1 MIKLYQ
7 IILFFL
13 VFYSISCS
21 PISNSVIEFD
31 SKAMVVSAH
40 PLASE
45 IGINILKN
53 GGNAADATI
62 AVQFALA
69 VVYPSAGNIGGGGF
83 FVYRTKDGNSYTL
96 DFREKAPLLSTRDMF
111 LDSSNK
117 VVKDLSLYSHLAV
130 GVPGTVDGM
139 VNIHKK
145 YGQLPWK
152 ELVQPAIDLAT
163 NGFELTRLE
172 ANKLNRFNKTKGR
185 INKNSDYFKE
195 NFSEGDSICLPQ
207 LSKTLVLIRDHKRAG
222 FYSGETAKMLVKEMN
237 LNGGRITQQDLDSYQ
252 SIWRD
257 PIIGFYKGYKIISM
271 SPPSSGG
278 ILLTQML
285 KMAEHFPL
293 RDFGFHSLKSVHVMT
308 EIEKL
313 SFADRAKHLGDPDFY
328 NVPKNSLI
336 DSSYLLKRSNKI
348 NMNSTISS
356 TAIYAGK
363 FNLKESE
370 ETTHFSIV
378 DEYGNA
384 SSLTTTLNGSFGSG
398 IIVDGAGFLLN
409 NEMDDFSIQPGYP
422 NMYGLIG
429 GEANAVESS
438 KRMLSSMTPTVLE
451 KDGNLFMVLGTPG
464 GSTIITAVFQTIIN
478 VIDYDMNIEQAVNSP
493 RFHHQWYPDEIK
505 LEKDI
510 AKDSNLIIQ
519 LKTMNHKLNFV
530 SSMNRVDAILVKK
543 NNYFGGADNRG
554 DDHVSFF

>member
-1 MIKLYQ
+1 MIK
-7 IILFFL
+7 IFRINFLFLIFSS
-13 VFYSISCS
+13 VSCS
-21 PISNSVIEFD
+21 QTSNSANKVD

-45 IGINILKN
+45 VGINILKK

-62 AVQFALA
+62 AVQFALS

-83 FVYRTKDGNSYTL
+83 FVYRTNDGYCSTL
-96 DFREKAPLLSTRDMF
+96 DFREKAPLLSKRDMY
-111 LDSSNK
+111 LDSSNN

-139 VNIHKK
+139 VNIHEKH
-145 YGQLPWK
+145 GQLPWE
-152 ELVQPAIDLAT
+152 ELIQPAIDLAT
-163 NGFELTRLE
+163 NGFELTRFE
-172 ANKLNRFNKTKGR
+172 ANKLNRFNKTKAR
-185 INKNSDYFKE
+185 INKNSEYYKE
-195 NFSEGDSICLPQ
+195 NYSEGDSIFLPQ

-222 FYSGETAKMLVKEMN
+222 FYSGETAKMLVEEMK

-257 PIIGFYKGYKIISM
+257 PIIGFYKGYKVISM

-278 ILLTQML
+278 ILLIQML

-293 RDFGFHSLKSVHVMT
+293 RDFGFHSLNSIHVMA

-313 SFADRAKHLGDPDFY
+313 SFADRVKHLGDPDFY
-328 NVPKNSLI
+328 NVPEKLLM
-336 DSSYLLKRSNKI
+336 DSSYLLDRSSKI
-348 NMNSTISS
+348 KMDSALLSS
-356 TAIYAGK
+356 DIYAGK
-363 FNLKESE
+363 LNLKESE

-378 DEYGNA
+378 DKYGNA

-409 NEMDDFSIQPGYP
+409 NEMDDFSILPGHP

-429 GEANAVESS
+429 GEANAVEPG
-438 KRMLSSMTPTVLE
+438 KRMLSSMTPTILE

-478 VIDYDMNIEQAVNSP
+478 VIDYGMNIEQAVNSP

-505 LEKDI
+505 MEKEI
-510 AKDSNLIIQ
+510 AKDSNLIYQ
-519 LKTMNHKLNFV
+519 LKTLNHNLNFV
-530 SSMNRVDAILVKK
+530 TSMNRVDAILVK
-543 NNYFGGADNRG
+543 NNKFFGGADSRG

>member
-1 MIKLYQ
+1 MVKTFRINFFVL
-7 IILFFL
+7 ILTSF
-13 VFYSISCS
+13 SCS
-21 PISNSVIEFD
+21 PTSNSINEVD

-45 IGINILKN
+45 IGVNILKK

-83 FVYRTKDGNSYTL
+83 FVYRDKDGHCSTL
-96 DFREKAPLLSTRDMF
+96 DFREKAPLLSKRDMY
-111 LDSSNK
+111 LDSTNN
-117 VVKDLSLYSHLAV
+117 VIKDLSLYSYLAV

-139 VNIHKK
+139 VNIHEKH
-145 YGQLPWK
+145 GQLPWE

-172 ANKLNRFNKTKGR
+172 ANKLNRFNKTKGT

-195 NFSEGDSICLPQ
+195 NYSEGDSISLPH
-207 LSKTLVLIRDHKRAG
+207 LSKTLVLIRDYKRAG
-222 FYSGETAKMLVKEMN
+222 FYNGKTAQMLVEEMS
-237 LNGGRITQQDLDSYQ
+237 LNDGRITQQDLDSYQ

-293 RDFGFHSLKSVHVMT
+293 RDFGFHSLKSIHVMT

-313 SFADRAKHLGDPDFY
+313 AFADRAKHLGDPDFY
-328 NVPKNSLI
+328 NVPERSLI

-348 NMNSTISS
+348 NIDSTLLSS
-356 TAIYAGK
+356 DVYAGK
-363 FNLKESE
+363 LNLNESE

-398 IIVDGAGFLLN
+398 IIVEGAGFLLN

-429 GEANAVESS
+429 GEANAVEPS
-438 KRMLSSMTPTVLE
+438 KRMLSSMTPTILE

-478 VIDYDMNIEQAVNSP
+478 VIDYNMNIEQAVNSP

-505 LEKDI
+505 MEKDI
-510 AKDSNLIIQ
+510 AKDSNLIFQ
-519 LKTMNHKLNFV
+519 LKTMNHQLDFV
-530 SSMNRVDAILVKK
+530 SSMNRVDAIIIKENKL
-543 NNYFGGADNRG
+543 FGGADKRG
-554 DDHVSFF
+554 DDVVSSY

>member
-1 MIKLYQ
+1 
-7 IILFFL
+7 
-13 VFYSISCS
+13 
-21 PISNSVIEFD
+21 
-31 SKAMVVSAH
+31 MVVSAH

-45 IGINILKN
+45 IGVNILKK

-83 FVYRTKDGNSYTL
+83 FVYRDKDGHCSTL
-96 DFREKAPLLSTRDMF
+96 DFREKAPLLSKRDMY
-111 LDSSNK
+111 LDSTNN
-117 VVKDLSLYSHLAV
+117 VIKDLSLYSYLAV

-139 VNIHKK
+139 VNIHEKL
-145 YGQLPWK
+145 GQLPWE

-172 ANKLNRFNKTKGR
+172 ANKLNRFNKTKGT

-195 NFSEGDSICLPQ
+195 NYSEGDSISLPH
-207 LSKTLVLIRDHKRAG
+207 LSKTLVLIRDYKRAG
-222 FYSGETAKMLVKEMN
+222 FYNGKTAQMLVEEMS
-237 LNGGRITQQDLDSYQ
+237 LNDGRITQQDLDSYQ

-293 RDFGFHSLKSVHVMT
+293 RDFGFHSLKSIHVMT

-313 SFADRAKHLGDPDFY
+313 AFADRAKHLGDPDFY
-328 NVPKNSLI
+328 NVPERSLI

-348 NMNSTISS
+348 NIDSALLSS
-356 TAIYAGK
+356 DVYAGK
-363 FNLKESE
+363 LNLNESE

-398 IIVDGAGFLLN
+398 IIVEGAGFLLN

-429 GEANAVESS
+429 GEANAVEPS
-438 KRMLSSMTPTVLE
+438 KRMLSSMTPTILE

-478 VIDYDMNIEQAVNSP
+478 VIDYNMNIEQAVNSP

-505 LEKDI
+505 MEKDI
-510 AKDSNLIIQ
+510 AKDSNLIFQ
-519 LKTMNHKLNFV
+519 LKTMNHQLDFV
-530 SSMNRVDAILVKK
+530 SSMNRVDAIIIKENKL
-543 NNYFGGADNRG
+543 FGGADKRG
-554 DDHVSFF
+554 DDVVSSY

>member
-1 MIKLYQ
+1 MIKLFRTN
-7 IILFFL
+7 LLFL
-13 VFYSISCS
+13 VFFSFSCS
-21 PISNSVIEFD
+21 QTSSSFNDVD

-45 IGINILKN
+45 IGVNILKK

-83 FVYRTKDGNSYTL
+83 FVYRSNDGNCSTL
-96 DFREKAPLLSTRDMF
+96 DFREKAPLLSTRDMY
-111 LDSSNK
+111 LDSNNN
-117 VVKDLSLYSHLAV
+117 VIKDLSLYSHLAV

-139 VNIHKK
+139 VKIHEK

-172 ANKLNRFNKTKGR
+172 ANKLNRFNKTKGA
-185 INKNSDYFKE
+185 INKNSEYFKE
-195 NFSEGDSICLPQ
+195 NYHEGDSIFLPH
-207 LSKTLVLIRDHKRAG
+207 LSKTLALVRDYKRAG
-222 FYSGETAKMLVKEMN
+222 FYSGKTAQMLVKEMK
-237 LNGGRITQQDLDSYQ
+237 LNGGMITQKDLDSYQ
-252 SIWRD
+252 SIWRE
-257 PIIGFYKGYKIISM
+257 PIISYYKDYKIISM
-271 SPPSSGG
+271 SLPSSGG

-293 RDFGFHSLKSVHVMT
+293 RDFGFHSLKSIHIMT

-313 SFADRAKHLGDPDFY
+313 AFADRAKHLGDPDFY
-328 NVPKNSLI
+328 DVPEKSLI
-336 DSSYLLKRSNKI
+336 DSFYLLKRSNKI
-348 NMNSTISS
+348 NIDSTLLSS
-356 TAIYAGK
+356 DIYAGELN
-363 FNLKESE
+363 FNESE

-422 NMYGLIG
+422 NTYGLIG
-429 GEANAVESS
+429 GKANAVEPS
-438 KRMLSSMTPTVLE
+438 KRMLSSMTPTILE

-478 VIDYDMNIEQAVNSP
+478 VIDYEMNIEQAVNSP

-505 LEKDI
+505 LEIDI
-510 AKDSNLIIQ
+510 ARDSNLILQ

-530 SSMNRVDAILVKK
+530 SSMNRVDAVILKGNK
-543 NNYFGGADNRG
+543 LFGGADKRG
-554 DDHVSFF
+554 DDVVSSY

>member
-1 MIKLYQ
+1 MVKTFRINFLFL
-7 IILFFL
+7 ILTSF
-13 VFYSISCS
+13 SCS
-21 PISNSVIEFD
+21 PTSNSINEVD

-45 IGINILKN
+45 IGVNILKK

-83 FVYRTKDGNSYTL
+83 FVYRDKDGHCSTL
-96 DFREKAPLLSTRDMF
+96 DFREKAPLLSKRDMY
-111 LDSSNK
+111 LDSTNN
-117 VVKDLSLYSHLAV
+117 VIKDLSLYSYLAV

-139 VNIHKK
+139 VNIHEKL
-145 YGQLPWK
+145 GQLPWE

-172 ANKLNRFNKTKGR
+172 ANKLNRFNKTKGT

-195 NFSEGDSICLPQ
+195 NYSEGDSISLPH
-207 LSKTLVLIRDHKRAG
+207 LSKTLVLIRDYKRAG
-222 FYSGETAKMLVKEMN
+222 FYNGKTAQMLVEEMS
-237 LNGGRITQQDLDSYQ
+237 LNDGRITQQDLDSYQ

-293 RDFGFHSLKSVHVMT
+293 RDFGFHSLKSIHVMT

-313 SFADRAKHLGDPDFY
+313 AFADRAKHLGDPDFY
-328 NVPKNSLI
+328 NVPERSLI

-348 NMNSTISS
+348 NIDSALLSS
-356 TAIYAGK
+356 DVYAGK
-363 FNLKESE
+363 LNLNESE

-398 IIVDGAGFLLN
+398 IIVEGAGFLLN

-429 GEANAVESS
+429 GEANAVEPS
-438 KRMLSSMTPTVLE
+438 KRMLSSMTPTILE

-478 VIDYDMNIEQAVNSP
+478 VIDYNMNIEQAVNSP
-493 RFHHQWYPDEIK
+493 RFHHQWNPDEIK

-510 AKDSNLIIQ
+510 AKDSNLIFQ
-519 LKTMNHKLNFV
+519 LKAMNHQLNFV
-530 SSMNRVDAILVKK
+530 SSMNRVDAVIVKGNK
-543 NNYFGGADNRG
+543 LFGGADKRG
-554 DDHVSFF
+554 DDVVSSY

>member
-1 MIKLYQ
+1 L
-7 IILFFL
+7 FL
-13 VFYSISCS
+13 VFYNISCS
-21 PISNSVIEFD
+21 QTSNSVNEFY
-31 SKAMVVSAH
+31 SKAIIVSAH

-83 FVYRTKDGNSYTL
+83 FVYRDKDGNSSTL
-96 DFREKAPLLSTRDMF
+96 DFREKAPLLSKRDMY
-111 LDSSNK
+111 LDSSNN

-139 VNIHKK
+139 VKIHKK

-195 NFSEGDSICLPQ
+195 NYSEGDSISLPQ
-207 LSKTLVLIRDHKRAG
+207 LSKALVLIRDFKRAG
-222 FYSGETAKMLVKEMN
+222 FYSGKIAKMLVKEMN
-237 LNGGRITQQDLDSYQ
+237 INGGRITQQDLDSYQ

-257 PIIGFYKGYKIISM
+257 PIISFYKGHKIISM

-293 RDFGFHSLKSVHVMT
+293 RDFGFHSLKSIHVMT

-328 NVPKNSLI
+328 NVPKKSLI
-336 DSSYLLKRSNKI
+336 DSFYLLKRSNKI
-348 NMNSTISS
+348 NMDSTISS
-356 TAIYAGK
+356 SDIYAGK
-363 FNLKESE
+363 LNLKESE

-429 GEANAVESS
+429 GEANAVEPS
-438 KRMLSSMTPTVLE
+438 KRMLSSMTPTILE

-510 AKDSNLIIQ
+510 AKDSNLIVQ
-519 LKTMNHKLNFV
+519 LKKINHQLNFV
-530 SSMNRVDAILVKK
+530 SSMNRVDAVIIKGNKL
-543 NNYFGGADNRG
+543 FGGADKRG
-554 DDHVSFF
+554 DDVVSSY

>member
-1 MIKLYQ
+1 
-7 IILFFL
+7 
-13 VFYSISCS
+13 
-21 PISNSVIEFD
+21 
-31 SKAMVVSAH
+31 MVVSAH

-45 IGINILKN
+45 VGINILKK

-83 FVYRTKDGNSYTL
+83 FVYRTNNGSCSTL
-96 DFREKAPLLSTRDMF
+96 DFREKAPLTSTRDMY
-111 LDSSNK
+111 LDSNNK
-117 VVKDLSLYSHLAV
+117 VVNDLSLYSHLAV

-139 VNIHKK
+139 VNIHEKH
-145 YGQLPWK
+145 GQLPWE

-172 ANKLNRFNKTKGR
+172 ANKLNRFNKTKGA
-185 INKNSDYFKE
+185 INKNSEYYKE
-195 NFSEGDSICLPQ
+195 NYSEGDSIFLPH
-207 LSKTLVLIRDHKRAG
+207 LSKTLVLIRDYKRAG
-222 FYSGETAKMLVKEMN
+222 FYSGETARLLVKEMS
-237 LNGGRITQQDLDSYQ
+237 LNGGKITQKDLDSYQ

-257 PIIGFYKGYKIISM
+257 PIISFYKGHKIISM

-293 RDFGFHSLKSVHVMT
+293 RDFGFHSLKSVHVMS

-328 NVPKNSLI
+328 KVPEKFLI
-336 DSSYLLKRSNKI
+336 DSLYLLERISKI
-348 NMNSTISS
+348 NMDSS
-356 TAIYAGK
+356 LLSSNIYAGE

-378 DEYGNA
+378 DKYGNA

-398 IIVDGAGFLLN
+398 IIVDSAGFLLN

-422 NMYGLIG
+422 NMYGLVG
-429 GEANAVESS
+429 GEANSVEPS
-438 KRMLSSMTPTVLE
+438 KRMLSSMTPTILE

-478 VIDYDMNIEQAVNSP
+478 VIDFDMSIEQAVNVP

-510 AKDSNLIIQ
+510 AKDSNLIFQ
-519 LKTMNHKLNFV
+519 LKAMNHQLNFV
-530 SSMNRVDAILVKK
+530 SSMNRVDAILVDENK
-543 NNYFGGADNRG
+543 YFGGADNRG

>member
-1 MIKLYQ
+1 LVKTFRINFLFL
-7 IILFFL
+7 ILTSF
-13 VFYSISCS
+13 SCS
-21 PISNSVIEFD
+21 PTSNSINEVD

-45 IGINILKN
+45 IGVNILKK

-83 FVYRTKDGNSYTL
+83 FVYRDKDGHCSTL
-96 DFREKAPLLSTRDMF
+96 DFREKAPLLSKRDMY
-111 LDSSNK
+111 LDSTNN
-117 VVKDLSLYSHLAV
+117 VIKDLSLYSYLAV

-139 VNIHKK
+139 VNIHEKH
-145 YGQLPWK
+145 GQLPWE

-172 ANKLNRFNKTKGR
+172 ANKLNRFNKTKGT

-195 NFSEGDSICLPQ
+195 NYSEGDSISLPH
-207 LSKTLVLIRDHKRAG
+207 LSKTLVLIRDYKRAG
-222 FYSGETAKMLVKEMN
+222 FYNGKTAQMLVEEMS
-237 LNGGRITQQDLDSYQ
+237 LNDGRITQQDLDSYQ

-293 RDFGFHSLKSVHVMT
+293 RDFGFHSLKSIHVMT

-313 SFADRAKHLGDPDFY
+313 AFADRAKHLGDPDFY
-328 NVPKNSLI
+328 NVPERSLI

-348 NMNSTISS
+348 NIDSALLSS
-356 TAIYAGK
+356 DVYAGK
-363 FNLKESE
+363 LNLNESE

-398 IIVDGAGFLLN
+398 IIVEGAGFLLN

-429 GEANAVESS
+429 GEANAVEPS
-438 KRMLSSMTPTVLE
+438 KRMLSSMTPTILE

-478 VIDYDMNIEQAVNSP
+478 VIDYNMNIEQAVNSP

-505 LEKDI
+505 MEKDI
-510 AKDSNLIIQ
+510 AKDSNLIFQ
-519 LKTMNHKLNFV
+519 LKTMNHQLDFV
-530 SSMNRVDAILVKK
+530 SSMNRVDAIIIKENKL
-543 NNYFGGADNRG
+543 FGGADKRG
-554 DDHVSFF
+554 DDVVSSY

>member
-1 MIKLYQ
+1 LIKFYR
-7 IILFFL
+7 ILLFCL
-13 VFYSISCS
+13 VFFKISCS
-21 PISNSVIEFD
+21 QTIDSDNKFD

-83 FVYRTKDGNSYTL
+83 FVYRSTDGNFSTL
-96 DFREKAPLLSTRDMF
+96 DFREKAPLLATRDMY
-111 LDSSNK
+111 LDSNNK

-139 VNIHKK
+139 ISIHKK
-145 YGQLPWK
+145 FGQLPW
-152 ELVQPAIDLAT
+152 EDLVQPAIDLAT

-172 ANKLNRFNKTKGR
+172 ANKLNRFNKTNGR

-195 NFSEGDSICLPQ
+195 NYSKGDSISLPQ
-207 LSKTLVLIRDHKRAG
+207 LSKTLSLIRDHKRAG
-222 FYSGETAKMLVKEMN
+222 FYSGKTAKMLVKEMS
-237 LNGGRITQQDLDSYQ
+237 LNGGKITQQDLDSYQ

-278 ILLTQML
+278 ILLIQML

-293 RDFGFHSLKSVHVMT
+293 QDFGFHSLKSIHVMT

-328 NVPKNSLI
+328 KVPEKLLI
-336 DSSYLLKRSNKI
+336 DSLYLLERINKI
-348 NMNSTISS
+348 NMDSS
-356 TAIYAGK
+356 LLSSNIYAGE

-378 DEYGNA
+378 DKYGNA

-409 NEMDDFSIQPGYP
+409 NEMDDFSIQPGHA
-422 NMYGLIG
+422 NMYGLVG
-429 GEANAVESS
+429 GEANSVEPT
-438 KRMLSSMTPTVLE
+438 KRMLSSMTPTILE

-478 VIDYDMNIEQAVNSP
+478 IIDFDMSIEQAVNSP

-505 LEKDI
+505 LESDI
-510 AKDSNLIIQ
+510 AKDSNLIFQ
-519 LKTMNHKLNFV
+519 LKAMNHNLNFV

-543 NNYFGGADNRG
+543 NKYFGGADNRG
-554 DDHVSFF
+554 DDHVSYF

>member
-1 MIKLYQ
+1 
-7 IILFFL
+7 
-13 VFYSISCS
+13 
-21 PISNSVIEFD
+21 
-31 SKAMVVSAH
+31 MVVSAH

-83 FVYRTKDGNSYTL
+83 FVYRSTDGNFSTL
-96 DFREKAPLLSTRDMF
+96 DFREKAPLLATRDMY
-111 LDSSNK
+111 LDSNNK

-139 VNIHKK
+139 ISIHKK
-145 YGQLPWK
+145 FGQLPWE

-172 ANKLNRFNKTKGR
+172 ANKLNRFNKTNGR

-195 NFSEGDSICLPQ
+195 NYSKGDSISLPQ
-207 LSKTLVLIRDHKRAG
+207 LSKTLSLIRDHKRAG
-222 FYSGETAKMLVKEMN
+222 FYSGKTAKMLVKEMS
-237 LNGGRITQQDLDSYQ
+237 LNGGKITQQDLDSYQ
-252 SIWRD
+252 SVWRD
-257 PIIGFYKGYKIISM
+257 PIVGFYKGYKIISM

-293 RDFGFHSLKSVHVMT
+293 QDFGFHSLKSIHVMT

-328 NVPKNSLI
+328 KVPEKLLI
-336 DSSYLLKRSNKI
+336 DSLYLLERINKI
-348 NMNSTISS
+348 NMDSS
-356 TAIYAGK
+356 LLSSNIYAGE

-378 DEYGNA
+378 DKYGNA

-409 NEMDDFSIQPGYP
+409 NEMDDFSIQPGHA
-422 NMYGLIG
+422 NMYGLVG
-429 GEANAVESS
+429 GEANSVEPT
-438 KRMLSSMTPTVLE
+438 KRMLSSMTPTILE

-478 VIDYDMNIEQAVNSP
+478 VIDYDMSIEQAVNSP

-505 LEKDI
+505 LESDI
-510 AKDSNLIIQ
+510 AKDSNLIFQ
-519 LKTMNHKLNFV
+519 LKAMNHNLNFV

-543 NNYFGGADNRG
+543 NKYFGGADNRG
-554 DDHVSFF
+554 DDHVSYF

>member
-1 MIKLYQ
+1 MVKTFRINFLFL
-7 IILFFL
+7 ILTSF
-13 VFYSISCS
+13 SCS
-21 PISNSVIEFD
+21 PTSNSINEVD

-45 IGINILKN
+45 IGVNILKK

-83 FVYRTKDGNSYTL
+83 FVYRDKDGHCSTL
-96 DFREKAPLLSTRDMF
+96 DFREKAPLLSKRDMY
-111 LDSSNK
+111 LDSTNN
-117 VVKDLSLYSHLAV
+117 VIKDLSLYSYLAV

-139 VNIHKK
+139 VNIHEKH
-145 YGQLPWK
+145 GQLPWE

-163 NGFELTRLE
+163 NGFELTKLE
-172 ANKLNRFNKTKGR
+172 ANKLNRFNKTKGT

-195 NFSEGDSICLPQ
+195 NYSEGDSISLPH
-207 LSKTLVLIRDHKRAG
+207 LSKTLVLIRDYKRAG
-222 FYSGETAKMLVKEMN
+222 FYNGKTAQMLVEEMS
-237 LNGGRITQQDLDSYQ
+237 LNDGRITQQDLDSYQ

-293 RDFGFHSLKSVHVMT
+293 RDFGFHSLKSIHVMT

-313 SFADRAKHLGDPDFY
+313 AFADRAKHLGDPDFY
-328 NVPKNSLI
+328 NVPERSLI

-348 NMNSTISS
+348 NIDSALLSS
-356 TAIYAGK
+356 DVYAGK
-363 FNLKESE
+363 LNLNESE

-398 IIVDGAGFLLN
+398 IIV
-409 NEMDDFSIQPGYP
+409 E
-422 NMYGLIG
+422 
-429 GEANAVESS
+429 
-438 KRMLSSMTPTVLE
+438 
-451 KDGNLFMVLGTPG
+451 
-464 GSTIITAVFQTIIN
+464 
-478 VIDYDMNIEQAVNSP
+478 
-493 RFHHQWYPDEIK
+493 
-505 LEKDI
+505 
-510 AKDSNLIIQ
+510 
-519 LKTMNHKLNFV
+519 
-530 SSMNRVDAILVKK
+530 
-543 NNYFGGADNRG
+543 
-554 DDHVSFF
+554 

>member
-1 MIKLYQ
+1 
-7 IILFFL
+7 
-13 VFYSISCS
+13 
-21 PISNSVIEFD
+21 
-31 SKAMVVSAH
+31 MVVSAH

-45 IGINILKN
+45 VGINILKK

-62 AVQFALA
+62 AVQFALS

-83 FVYRTKDGNSYTL
+83 FVYRTNDGYCSTL
-96 DFREKAPLLSTRDMF
+96 DFREKAPLLSKRDMY
-111 LDSSNK
+111 LDSSNN

-139 VNIHKK
+139 VNIHEKH
-145 YGQLPWK
+145 GQLAWE

-163 NGFELTRLE
+163 NGFELTRFE
-172 ANKLNRFNKTKGR
+172 ANKLNRFNKTKAT
-185 INKNSDYFKE
+185 INKNSEYYKE
-195 NFSEGDSICLPQ
+195 YYSEGDSISLPQ

-222 FYSGETAKMLVKEMN
+222 FYSGETAKMLVEEMK

-257 PIIGFYKGYKIISM
+257 PIIGFYKGYKVISM

-278 ILLTQML
+278 ILLIQML

-313 SFADRAKHLGDPDFY
+313 SFADRVKHLGDPDFY
-328 NVPKNSLI
+328 NVPEKLLM
-336 DSSYLLKRSNKI
+336 DSSYLLERCSKI
-348 NMNSTISS
+348 KMDSALLSS
-356 TAIYAGK
+356 DIYAGK
-363 FNLKESE
+363 LNLKESE

-378 DEYGNA
+378 DKYGNA

-409 NEMDDFSIQPGYP
+409 NEMDDFSILPGHP

-429 GEANAVESS
+429 GEANAVEPG
-438 KRMLSSMTPTVLE
+438 KRMLSSMTPTILE

-478 VIDYDMNIEQAVNSP
+478 VIDYGMNIEQAVNSP

-505 LEKDI
+505 MEKEI
-510 AKDSNLIIQ
+510 AKDSNLIYQ
-519 LKTMNHKLNFV
+519 LKTLNHNLNFV
-530 SSMNRVDAILVKK
+530 TSMNRVDAILVK
-543 NNYFGGADNRG
+543 NNKFFGGADSRG

>member
-1 MIKLYQ
+1 
-7 IILFFL
+7 
-13 VFYSISCS
+13 
-21 PISNSVIEFD
+21 
-31 SKAMVVSAH
+31 MVVSAH
-40 PLASE
+40 PLASK
-45 IGINILKN
+45 IGINILKK

-83 FVYRTKDGNSYTL
+83 FVYRAKDGHCSTL
-96 DFREKAPLLSTRDMF
+96 DFREKAPLLSKSDMY
-111 LDSSNK
+111 LDSTNN
-117 VVKDLSLYSHLAV
+117 VIKDLSLYSHLAV

-139 VNIHKK
+139 VNIHEKH
-145 YGQLPWK
+145 GHLPWE

-172 ANKLNRFNKTKGR
+172 ANKLNRFNKTMGT

-195 NFSEGDSICLPQ
+195 NYSEGDSISLPQ
-207 LSKTLVLIRDHKRAG
+207 LSKTLVLIRDYKRAG
-222 FYSGETAKMLVKEMN
+222 FYSGKTAQMLVEEMS
-237 LNGGRITQQDLDSYQ
+237 LNDGRITQQDLDSYK

-293 RDFGFHSLKSVHVMT
+293 RDFGFHSLKSIHVMT

-313 SFADRAKHLGDPDFY
+313 AFADRAKHLGDPDFY
-328 NVPKNSLI
+328 NVPERSLI

-348 NMNSTISS
+348 NIDSTLLSS
-356 TAIYAGK
+356 DIYAGK
-363 FNLKESE
+363 LNLKESE

-398 IIVDGAGFLLN
+398 IIVEGAGFLLN

-429 GEANAVESS
+429 GEANAVEPS
-438 KRMLSSMTPTVLE
+438 KRMLSSMTPTILE

-478 VIDYDMNIEQAVNSP
+478 VIDYDMNIEQAVNSS

-505 LEKDI
+505 MEKDI
-510 AKDSNLIIQ
+510 AKDSNLIFQ
-519 LKTMNHKLNFV
+519 LKTMNHQLDFV
-530 SSMNRVDAILVKK
+530 SSMNRVDAIIIKENKL
-543 NNYFGGADNRG
+543 FGGADKRG
-554 DDHVSFF
+554 DDVVSCY